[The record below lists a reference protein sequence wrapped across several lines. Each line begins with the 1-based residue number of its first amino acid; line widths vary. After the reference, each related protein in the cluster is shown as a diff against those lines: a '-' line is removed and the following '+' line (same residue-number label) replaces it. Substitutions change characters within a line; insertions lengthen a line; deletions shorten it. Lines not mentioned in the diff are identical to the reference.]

1 MRPPWKVISGALR
14 LRLNL
19 PLEKEVDLMLT
30 EFIILPTGKWCL
42 IFLVEVP
49 KLSFEM
55 VVLNLV
61 DPKV

>member
-1 MRPPWKVISGALR
+1 MRPPWKVIFGALR
-14 LRLNL
+14 LGLNL
-19 PLEKEVDLMLT
+19 PLEKEVDLMLI
-30 EFIILPTGKWCL
+30 EFTVLPTGKRCL
-42 IFLVEVP
+42 VFLAEVP